1 MMAPSIKKLCFV
13 NQNIY
18 LPMEKDKPSKAVEI
32 IESIHF
38 VI

>member
-1 MMAPSIKKLCFV
+1 
-13 NQNIY
+13 
-18 LPMEKDKPSKAVEI
+18 MEKDKPSKAVEI